1 MRFFPELLSF
11 VSGMWHQL
19 GLGQLLVPLVPV
31 LRLMVLQLMQDMA
44 TNTGGTLAIG
54 GERKLRHNVENE
66 LLVMAESKRFNG
78 SVALRSVFTVTRRS
92 YGANTRALANEPE
105 WSCLGVR
112 LAIAIFCL
120 LLQIL
125 RALALVE

>member
-1 MRFFPELLSF
+1 MRFFPELLPF

-19 GLGQLLVPLVPV
+19 GLGQLLVPLAPV

-92 YGANTRALANEPE
+92 YGANTRALA
-105 WSCLGVR
+105 
-112 LAIAIFCL
+112 
-120 LLQIL
+120 
-125 RALALVE
+125 